1 MTKNLTKEVLIQ
13 YAEIREEVKEVR
25 RKIDSLENQI
35 LRMEAEGFVVDSVK
49 GGLGGIENF
58 KVRGFPFP
66 EYSKKKTLL
75 YSRKATLEILEVD
88 LLESI
93 NLAEEFISSLTD
105 SRMRR
110 LLNLR
115 YVEDLTWI
123 QVAHKM
129 GGKHTEDSCKKAAE
143 RFFKENIICHESHN

>member
-25 RKIDSLENQI
+25 KKIDSQENQI
-35 LRMEAEGFVVDSVK
+35 KRMEEEGFVVDCVK

-58 KVRGFPFP
+58 KVRGFPYP
-66 EYSKKKTLL
+66 EYSRKKTLL
-75 YSRKATLEILEVD
+75 YSRKATLEMLEVD

-105 SRMRR
+105 ARMRR

-115 YVEDLTWI
+115 FIEDLTWI
-123 QVAHKM
+123 QVARRMK
-129 GGKHTEDSCKKAAE
+129 GKHTAESCRKAVE
-143 RFFKENIICHESHN
+143 RFFEEN